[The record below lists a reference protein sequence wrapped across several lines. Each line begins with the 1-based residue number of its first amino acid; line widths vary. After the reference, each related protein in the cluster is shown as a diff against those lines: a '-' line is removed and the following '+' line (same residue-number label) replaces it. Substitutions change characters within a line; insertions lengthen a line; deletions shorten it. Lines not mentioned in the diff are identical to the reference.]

1 MLIFVLFLITA
12 LVIAGQEGGITL
24 LLFLNIVLLGRFL
37 VSDYRK

>member
-24 LLFLNIVLLGRFL
+24 LDRFL
-37 VSDYRK
+37 VSDYRE